1 MTSPKRFCRRPTAV
15 VGFGFLFVS
24 SVALAQGDAAPQ
36 RLLQESERLERGG
49 DFEGA
54 DLSYQLLIDR
64 FPDSRQAEL
73 AMLAL
78 AGSAWRKGDVDAAHE
93 QLETL
98 IGAYPESP
106 RAAIASVLQARYRIA
121 EAEGAEDLRDARRLF
136 DRVPLLFGPET
147 YPTLGARVEAGV
159 ASGKV
164 NLLLGEPRR
173 AAKDFIRA
181 IEDEAPSQWLA
192 AARLGLAESLLMEGD
207 WVAAAE
213 VLQRVAD
220 TPDATPDADSPG
232 DDSPGDDSPG
242 DTGPAAEARR
252 RLTFIHRQWLRPSL
266 GQTPW
271 SSSRA
276 VTGAQWDKPARV
288 AAGAA
293 GRILVLDTGIRQVLS
308 LAAQGASVA
317 RTEGRD
323 VRDVWWSSAGWSYLT
338 DAQAV
343 RGLENSVRQ
352 SFAISADKQQIAKNI
367 AAGYRGLFGHW
378 LLVDRERKGLMIYR
392 SDGEF
397 VRQIS
402 GQEIVDVARG
412 PHGQALI
419 LDRRGRRVTRLGI
432 DFENLGATTGNWR
445 RAEAITSDAA
455 GNVYVLDTAERT
467 ITMLD
472 AALESRGT
480 IGPRLPGGLELR
492 GPVDLSIDDEGR
504 LYVVDTKLKQVL
516 VLE

>member
-1 MTSPKRFCRRPTAV
+1 MTSSKRLCRWLTAV
-15 VGFGFLFVS
+15 VGIGLLFVS
-24 SVALAQGDAAPQ
+24 SAALAQQDAAPQ
-36 RLLQESERLERGG
+36 RLLQESERLERGR

-64 FPDSRQAEL
+64 FPDSRQAGV

-78 AGSAWRKGDVDAAHE
+78 ARSAWRKEDVEAAHE

-121 EAEGAEDLRDARRLF
+121 EAERAQDLRDARRLF

-147 YPTLGARVEAGV
+147 YPTLEARVEAAV
-159 ASGKV
+159 AGGEV
-164 NLLLGEPRR
+164 NLVLGEPRR

-192 AARLGLAESLLMEGD
+192 AARLGLAESLVMEGD

-220 TPDATPDADSPG
+220 APDTDAPG
-232 DDSPGDDSPG
+232 AADGPAAE
-242 DTGPAAEARR
+242 GPAAEARR

-276 VTGAQWDKPARV
+276 VTGAQWDKPVRV
-288 AAGAA
+288 AAGTA
-293 GRILVLDTGIRQVLS
+293 GRILVLDTGIRRVLS
-308 LAAQGASVA
+308 LAAQGAPVA
-317 RTEGRD
+317 RTDGRD
-323 VRDVWWSSAGWSYLT
+323 VRDVWWSSAGVSYLT

-343 RGLENSVRQ
+343 RGLEDSVRQ
-352 SFAISADKQQIAKNI
+352 SFGAGEDKQQIAKNI
-367 AAGYRGLFGHW
+367 TAGYRGLFGHW
-378 LLVDRERKGLMIYR
+378 LLVDREKKGLMIYR